1 MDLPPEEL
9 LVHTL
14 GLLEWRLQRLE
25 FVLNG
30 GLAQDINTT
39 GGYARTTVSSR
50 LQKLE
55 QSLNQLAGKSDTIAE
70 LLRLRM
76 CTWVYFN

>member
-14 GLLEWRLQRLE
+14 GLLEWRLKRLE

-30 GLAQDINTT
+30 GSAKSESASANVLTRIH
-39 GGYARTTVSSR
+39 
-50 LQKLE
+50 KLE
-55 QSLNQLAGKSDTIAE
+55 QSLNQLAGKSDTVSE
-70 LLRLRM
+70 LLKLR
-76 CTWVYFN
+76 TFTYTREKHSLR

>member
-14 GLLEWRLQRLE
+14 SLLDWRLKRLE

-30 GLAQDINTT
+30 NLPRDTKVEEENAS
-39 GGYARTTVSSR
+39 ATVTSR

-55 QSLNQLAGKSDTIAE
+55 QSLTQLAGKSDTVFE
-70 LLRLRM
+70 LLKLRRSISI
-76 CTWVYFN
+76 

>member
-14 GLLEWRLQRLE
+14 SLLEWRLKRLE

-30 GLAQDINTT
+30 GFTPDTNTAGEST
-39 GGYARTTVSSR
+39 RTTVTSR

-55 QSLNQLAGKSDTIAE
+55 QSLSQLAEKSDTVHE
-70 LLRLRM
+70 LLKLRK
-76 CTWVYFN
+76 CALSCFN

>member
-30 GLAQDINTT
+30 GSLQDMNTA
-39 GGYARTTVSSR
+39 GGGARPTVTTR

-55 QSLNQLAGKSDTIAE
+55 HSLNQLAGKSDTVHE
-70 LLRLRM
+70 LLKLRM
-76 CTWVYFN
+76 CT

>member
-14 GLLEWRLQRLE
+14 GLLEWRLKRLE
-25 FVLNG
+25 FVLHG
-30 GLAQDINTT
+30 DLSQDSKAAEDN
-39 GGYARTTVSSR
+39 AKTTVTSR

-55 QSLNQLAGKSDTIAE
+55 QSLTLLAGKSDTVFE
-70 LLRLRM
+70 LLKLR
-76 CTWVYFN
+76 TS